1 MDGSK
6 GHKRLLAFRWQ
17 SFLWRKTLARVSLA
31 IFSLN
36 ISEENGLEEELVGG
50 AMQTVRCIAI
60 E

>member
-1 MDGSK
+1 M
-6 GHKRLLAFRWQ
+6 LL
-17 SFLWRKTLARVSLA
+17 SARGRH
-31 IFSLN
+31 